1 MSQLHSVRVRVP
13 ATTAN
18 LGPGFDVLGLALSI
32 WMEVVVERASTF
44 SMVIRG
50 EGASEIK
57 ADKSNLI
64 VESCALA
71 FKHAGV
77 AEMPPLK
84 FTVDSDIPFGCGCG
98 SSSAA
103 AVAGYMAGMRLC
115 GATAETTS
123 REALLQVISDL
134 EGHPDNAA
142 PAIYGGCRLGFKDSK
157 GNTRTHAIP
166 FPSGSVSLVLF
177 VPDDKMKKNTHATRG
192 LIPPTISLT
201 DAVHNMSRT
210 AIITLAF
217 STNQLGMLAECLDER
232 MHQKAR
238 ARALFPHLS
247 SCIDKAMST
256 GAAYAF
262 LSGAGPTVCA
272 IVPGR
277 NGELQLQPSTERT
290 AEGVAEAMIAA
301 ANAAG
306 ISGRAV
312 IAQPTALGAHFLEG
326 GVVKPG
332 ARVTYAK
339 L

>member
-1 MSQLHSVRVRVP
+1 MTVSSVHVRVP

-32 WMEVVVERASTF
+32 WMEVRVELAPSF
-44 SMVIRG
+44 SMIIRG

-57 ADKSNLI
+57 ADASNLI

-71 FKHAGV
+71 FKHAGK
-77 AEMPPLK
+77 AMPPLK

-103 AVAGYMAGMRLC
+103 AVAGYMAGMRLS
-115 GATAETTS
+115 GSTAETIS
-123 REALLQVISDL
+123 KEVLLQVISDL

-157 GNTRTHAIP
+157 ANTRTHAIP
-166 FPSGSVSLVLF
+166 FPSGNVSLVLF

-192 LIPPTISLT
+192 LIPQTISLV

-217 STNQLGMLAECLDER
+217 STNQLHILSECLDER
-232 MHQKAR
+232 MHQKQR
-238 ARALFPHLS
+238 ASALFPHLNA
-247 SCIDKAMST
+247 CIENAMSA
-256 GAAYAF
+256 GASYAF

-272 IVPGR
+272 IVTGR
-277 NGELQLQPSTERT
+277 NGELQLQPPAERRAEDVAT
-290 AEGVAEAMIAA
+290 AMLKAAKEVGIA
-301 ANAAG
+301 
-306 ISGRAV
+306 GRV
-312 IAQPTALGAHFLEG
+312 LIAQPTALGAHFLGG
-326 GVVKPG
+326 GVAAVPG
-332 ARVTYAK
+332 HRISYAK